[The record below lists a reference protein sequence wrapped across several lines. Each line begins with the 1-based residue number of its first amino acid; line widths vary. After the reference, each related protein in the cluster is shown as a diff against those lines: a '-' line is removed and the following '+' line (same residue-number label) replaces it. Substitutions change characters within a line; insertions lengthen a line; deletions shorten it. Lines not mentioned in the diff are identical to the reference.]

1 MTRPLIALAAAT
13 ALLTGLS
20 GVSGTA
26 VAEAGLSSSLSAPGL
41 FLAAAEARTAL
52 RRTTT
57 VDSEVVRLGDVFDG
71 AGPEASV
78 TIATAPAPGERL
90 VLEARTLGAL
100 ARRYGLDWTPASTA
114 DRVVVL
120 RASDTVGS
128 ADILSALEDA
138 MRGQGL
144 PAGLEIELGGGLE
157 PIAIPTNTLERV
169 VIADLSVD
177 LRAGRFSSHVEVAPG
192 TPQARRLRLSGRVFE
207 TLEIPVPVR
216 AVNRGDVIGPHDLR
230 WQVIRTNQVQAG
242 ILTTPGEMVGMAAT
256 RSLRPGD
263 MIRVRDVER
272 PVLVSRGSLV
282 TMSLRTA
289 FMTLS
294 AQGRAL
300 ENGSVGD
307 VVRVRN
313 LRSNQTVLGTVT
325 ADGSIIVDGP
335 HGGQTAAAIN

>member
-144 PAGLEIELGGGLE
+144 PAGLEIELGGG
-157 PIAIPTNTLERV
+157 PGANRH
-169 VIADLSVD
+169 
-177 LRAGRFSSHVEVAPG
+177 SHQHPG
-192 TPQARRLRLSGRVFE
+192 TG
-207 TLEIPVPVR
+207 
-216 AVNRGDVIGPHDLR
+216 GDR
-230 WQVIRTNQVQAG
+230 
-242 ILTTPGEMVGMAAT
+242 
-256 RSLRPGD
+256 RSLR
-263 MIRVRDVER
+263 R
-272 PVLVSRGSLV
+272 P
-282 TMSLRTA
+282 A
-289 FMTLS
+289 
-294 AQGRAL
+294 GRAFL
-300 ENGSVGD
+300 LPCGSCAGHPPSAASAAVGAG
-307 VVRVRN
+307 V
-313 LRSNQTVLGTVT
+313 
-325 ADGSIIVDGP
+325 
-335 HGGQTAAAIN
+335 